1 MADSE
6 RVQHMSETP
15 EDSLSCPKPCPP
27 ESAPSEMI
35 MSDQHR
41 SKEIETREETPHN
54 KQASPPPSSKLES
67 TRLTGEPL
75 EKLNQPIEE
84 HPPRQ
89 NYGLNSDGESY
100 TTSIAD
106 TERSARPPLPF
117 RLPKICFDH
126 FSNESG
132 PTQNISKPTNQL
144 NDQEKCLKNEYV
156 TPNQPAI
163 LHKSTETSQNLHLN
177 DKNMG
182 NVRADYDK
190 KNTDNLDQSQ
200 DISVIENASLPLEAP
215 CNPNSISQPEHEY
228 SRSDDRK
235 QRKEK
240 YDIKLIKWCDQDSIR
255 NTRIS
260 PILIQNANGP
270 CPLLALVNALTL
282 STPAGLNTPLVDTL
296 KSREQIS
303 LGLLLDAVFDELT
316 SERRSSTTN
325 ELPDVTDLYSFLVT
339 LHTGMNVN
347 PCFFPQGGGSVN
359 EQSMSPEEISGE
371 REVIPGSFEETREMR
386 LYSTFKIPLIHG
398 WLPHP
403 QSLEYGALFRS
414 AKTYEDAQNKML
426 MQDTLEA
433 KLREGVLDLKEQSLL
448 EDITTI
454 KYFITSNATQ
464 LTSQGLDT
472 ITRSIPPGTVAI
484 FFRNNHFSTLYR
496 HIENYQLFQLVTDIG
511 YAKNDDVIWESL
523 IDVNGENA
531 QFFSGNFRLVSGNS
545 NTQASTP
552 KNNSCELDSH
562 VNLKSP
568 AFDSSIDIESTSLQN
583 QNMVQEDQDLAL
595 ALQIQ
600 EEEEQSHRA
609 ARYRRR
615 LAANRSQQHDTQAGQ
630 NDSEVSQSLTSNRT
644 SVTSR
649 IIPENRPAIP
659 PRKSI
664 MNVGGQPRSRIAD
677 VDVVADLPPSYEVAA
692 TQQAYLPLNS
702 QSNFDATSNRVNDSE
717 IGLTE
722 HENIRN
728 SKPSQGIDRRRR
740 QSEQTG
746 SPRTG
751 LRRDKRL
758 ASVQGVMDK
767 VVSGQER
774 VQKECAIM

>member
-1 MADSE
+1 M
-6 RVQHMSETP
+6 
-15 EDSLSCPKPCPP
+15 LS
-27 ESAPSEMI
+27 
-35 MSDQHR
+35 
-41 SKEIETREETPHN
+41 
-54 KQASPPPSSKLES
+54 
-67 TRLTGEPL
+67 
-75 EKLNQPIEE
+75 
-84 HPPRQ
+84 
-89 NYGLNSDGESY
+89 
-100 TTSIAD
+100 
-106 TERSARPPLPF
+106 
-117 RLPKICFDH
+117 
-126 FSNESG
+126 
-132 PTQNISKPTNQL
+132 
-144 NDQEKCLKNEYV
+144 
-156 TPNQPAI
+156 
-163 LHKSTETSQNLHLN
+163 
-177 DKNMG
+177 
-182 NVRADYDK
+182 
-190 KNTDNLDQSQ
+190 
-200 DISVIENASLPLEAP
+200 
-215 CNPNSISQPEHEY
+215 
-228 SRSDDRK
+228 
-235 QRKEK
+235 
-240 YDIKLIKWCDQDSIR
+240 
-255 NTRIS
+255 
-260 PILIQNANGP
+260 
-270 CPLLALVNALTL
+270 
-282 STPAGLNTPLVDTL
+282 
-296 KSREQIS
+296 
-303 LGLLLDAVFDELT
+303 
-316 SERRSSTTN
+316 
-325 ELPDVTDLYSFLVT
+325 
-339 LHTGMNVN
+339 
-347 PCFFPQGGGSVN
+347 
-359 EQSMSPEEISGE
+359 
-371 REVIPGSFEETREMR
+371 
-386 LYSTFKIPLIHG
+386 
-398 WLPHP
+398 
-403 QSLEYGALFRS
+403 
-414 AKTYEDAQNKML
+414 
-426 MQDTLEA
+426 
-433 KLREGVLDLKEQSLL
+433 
-448 EDITTI
+448 
-454 KYFITSNATQ
+454 
-464 LTSQGLDT
+464 
-472 ITRSIPPGTVAI
+472 
-484 FFRNNHFSTLYR
+484 
-496 HIENYQLFQLVTDIG
+496 
-511 YAKNDDVIWESL
+511 
-523 IDVNGENA
+523 
-531 QFFSGNFRLVSGNS
+531 FFSGNFRLVSGNS